1 VLDPLENLFPMDLDV
16 PRRIDSDTNLGTIHT
31 KDRHNN
37 VRTDPNDFANAPREY
52 QHVRLPACLE
62 MTIIAVYS
70 STGRTVFLRDV
81 PGHSGR

>member
-1 VLDPLENLFPMDLDV
+1 MLDPLENLFPMDLDV

-37 VRTDPNDFANAPREY
+37 VRTDPYDFANAPREY

-62 MTIIAVYS
+62 MTIIAAS
-70 STGRTVFLRDV
+70 LPPTLRHTQLCGDF
-81 PGHSGR
+81 P